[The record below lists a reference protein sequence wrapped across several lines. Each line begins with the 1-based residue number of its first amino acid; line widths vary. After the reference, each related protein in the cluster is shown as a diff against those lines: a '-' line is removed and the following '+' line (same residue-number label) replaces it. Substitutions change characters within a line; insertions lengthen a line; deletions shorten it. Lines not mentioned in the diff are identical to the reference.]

1 MSDNMKLLHP
11 SWKDNKSRLLIPSTT
26 YKPFHYPWAFDAW
39 NQQQSILWLPQE
51 IPMSDDVDD
60 WKNRITDEE
69 RNLLTQ
75 CFRFFTQADVGVNSC
90 YTDYYL
96 RIFGPTEIRMML
108 CSFANMETIHMGAYA
123 YLLDTVGMPEVEYQT
138 FLEYQEMREKWELL
152 QRFDDLSLEG
162 IASSLA
168 LYGAF
173 VEGLQLFASFAML
186 MNFPRF
192 NKMKG
197 MGQVVTWSVRDET
210 LHTHSMIKMFRSFV
224 SENAFLWTNRL
235 KERIT
240 EACREVIRLE
250 DNFIDLSFEQ
260 GGVQGMEPQDV
271 KNYIRYIG
279 NRRLDQLGLEPIY
292 DIKEN
297 PLPWMDSILNGLELT
312 NFFEGRPTEYTKASS
327 TGSWSDVDF

>member
-1 MSDNMKLLHP
+1 
-11 SWKDNKSRLLIPSTT
+11 
-26 YKPFHYPWAFDAW
+26 
-39 NQQQSILWLPQE
+39 
-51 IPMSDDVDD
+51 
-60 WKNRITDEE
+60 
-69 RNLLTQ
+69 
-75 CFRFFTQADVGVNSC
+75 
-90 YTDYYL
+90 
-96 RIFGPTEIRMML
+96 MML
-108 CSFANMETIHMGAYA
+108 CAFANMETIHMGAYA

-138 FLEYQEMREKWELL
+138 FLEYAEMREKWELL
-152 QRFDDLSLEG
+152 QNLHDASLEG
-162 IASSLA
+162 IAASLA

-210 LHTHSMIKMFRSFV
+210 LHTHSIIKMFRCFV
-224 SENAFLWTNRL
+224 SENSFLWTDRL

-240 EACREVIRLE
+240 EACREVVRLE

-260 GGVQGMEPQDV
+260 GGVQGLEPQEV

-279 NRRLDQLGLEPIY
+279 DRRLTQLGLRPIFNMGT
-292 DIKEN
+292 N
-297 PLPWMDSILNGLELT
+297 PLPWMDSALNGLELT